1 MSNPAT
7 GNPTWWNNRLMP
19 SPDET
24 TVEVTSDGG
33 IAVLT
38 MDSPPVGALSGRL
51 VNDLLAAL
59 ETVRR
64 DPPQVLII
72 RSALDRYFCAGAEL
86 KEFGG
91 ADTRTFVDYVAG
103 IRDTFDE
110 IADLDFPTI
119 AAIDGA
125 ALGGGLELALAC
137 DLIFAG
143 PGAKMGLPEVRLG
156 ILPGAGGTQRLPR
169 RIGASRAK
177 DLMLSGRHI
186 GAEEA
191 DSIGLAINSPDGAW
205 AGANHWAEAYL
216 GSSSLAGNAILGCVD
231 AACEPEPEV
240 GRQLELSEIER
251 LYEDGDARERIS
263 AFIESRR
270 KRG

>member
-1 MSNPAT
+1 MSA
-7 GNPTWWNNRLMP
+7 
-19 SPDET
+19 PDEI
-24 TVEVTSDGG
+24 TVTIDRQGEVG
-33 IAVLT
+33 ILT
-38 MDSPPVGALSGRL
+38 MASPPVGALSGQL
-51 VNDLLAAL
+51 VDDLLKAL
-59 ETVRR
+59 KEVREV
-64 DPPQVLII
+64 PPSVLVF
-72 RSALDRYFCAGAEL
+72 RSGLDRFFCAGAEL

-103 IRDTFDE
+103 IRDAFDE
-110 IADLDFPTI
+110 IAALQFPTL

-169 RIGASRAK
+169 RIGAGRAK

-191 DSIGLAINSPDGAW
+191 ESLGLAINAPDGAFE
-205 AGANHWAEAYL
+205 GAMSWAEGYL
-216 GSSSLAGNAILGCVD
+216 KNSSMAGNAILDCVD
-231 AACEPEPEV
+231 AALGPDLET
-240 GRQLELSEIER
+240 GRNLELSEIER
-251 LYEDGDARERIS
+251 LYEDGDARDRIS
-263 AFIESRR
+263 AFIESR
-270 KRG
+270 KDRG